1 MGNSA
6 GKLSRHWTPFKWERQ
21 FNRQHLARVA
31 TNAIARPTVTF
42 SETKHIVYAHCSMKK
57 KMNPVTGAGRFPVSK
72 FWHSEHALIP
82 IKRNPQTARPR
93 RLSGCGIRGSARTDP
108 KKCVYVRRAQRM
120 ISLADES
127 AFTSKLARQLS
138 NHRTSRGTCDGCRAE
153 LQRTRYYRNTKYNTH
168 YDNQYSQA
176 WKSFSIQ
183 IWQHYRRSSSSAMHL
198 LCMWVA
204 LSRKSGKHADRRRRG
219 G

>member
-6 GKLSRHWTPFKWERQ
+6 GKWNGRCFTSSRSNAMHHMLATVSMKLGRHWTPFKWERQ
-21 FNRQHLARVA
+21 FYRQHLARVA
-31 TNAIARPTVTF
+31 TNAMAWPTVTF

-108 KKCVYVRRAQRM
+108 KKGVYVRRAQRM
-120 ISLADES
+120 ISRADES
-127 AFTSKLARQLS
+127 AFTSRLARQLS

-153 LQRTRYYRNTKYNTH
+153 
-168 YDNQYSQA
+168 
-176 WKSFSIQ
+176 
-183 IWQHYRRSSSSAMHL
+183 SSAHTL
-198 LCMWVA
+198 LSKYKVQHT
-204 LSRKSGKHADRRRRG
+204 L
-219 G
+219 

>member
-6 GKLSRHWTPFKWERQ
+6 GKWNGRLFISSRSNAMHHMLATVSMKLSRHWTPFKWERQ

-31 TNAIARPTVTF
+31 TNAIAMPSESF
-42 SETKHIVYAHCSMKK
+42 SETKHVVYALCSMKE
-57 KMNPVTGAGRFPVSK
+57 KMNPVTGTGRFPVSK
-72 FWHSEHALIP
+72 FWHSEHA
-82 IKRNPQTARPR
+82 
-93 RLSGCGIRGSARTDP
+93 CTDP
-108 KKCVYVRRAQRM
+108 KKCVYVRRARRM
-120 ISLADES
+120 ISPADES

-153 LQRTRYYRNTKYNTH
+153 HQRTRYYRDTKYNTQ

-176 WKSFSIQ
+176 WRSFSIH
-183 IWQHYRRSSSSAMHL
+183 IWHHYRGSSGGAMHL

-204 LSRKSGKHADRRRRG
+204 LSRKSGKHADRRRG
-219 G
+219 GG